1 MRVGKLL
8 SRRLSVVVVAAVVGL
23 GVAACQPPPPP
34 PPPAPAAA
42 PNATLDAVLQAMNHD
57 RAAYGLAALGWN
69 AQLGNL
75 AADWSNHMA
84 QTGQMVHRDLSVVLA
99 DPAYAGFWTLG
110 ENLLSGS
117 GPMSAAQMEAT
128 WMNSAPH
135 RANILSG
142 SFNVAGIGI
151 SYGANGSL
159 WVTVDFGGT
168 R

>member
-1 MRVGKLL
+1 MRFGHLL
-8 SRRLSVVVVAAVVGL
+8 SRRLGVVLVAAVVGL
-23 GVAACQPPPPP
+23 GVAACVPPPP
-34 PPPAPAAA
+34 PPPAAASAPTPA
-42 PNATLDAVLQAMNHD
+42 LDAVLQAMNHD
-57 RAAYGLAALGWN
+57 RAANGLPALGWN

-84 QTGQMVHRDLSVVLA
+84 QTGQMAHRDLSAVLA
-99 DPAYAGFWTLG
+99 SSAYAGFRTLG
-110 ENLLSGS
+110 ENLLQGS

-135 RANILSG
+135 RANILSSG
-142 SFNVAGIGI
+142 FNVAGIGI
-151 SYGANGSL
+151 AYGANGSL